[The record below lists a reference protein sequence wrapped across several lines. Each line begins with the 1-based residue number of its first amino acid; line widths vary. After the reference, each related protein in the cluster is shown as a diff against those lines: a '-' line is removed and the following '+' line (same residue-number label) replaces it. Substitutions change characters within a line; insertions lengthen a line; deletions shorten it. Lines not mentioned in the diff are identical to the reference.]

1 MQVIL
6 TSPADLPDIDGEC
19 IKIKYS
25 LEEVKDSDHPVD
37 IVLLHDDAE
46 LWREISFFED
56 IERFVEIAKILV
68 EKYGNRLADIIV
80 DENKIGAW
88 LYGDKIDAPQLV
100 NRVKK
105 KISRKYNKNKRG
117 N

>member
-1 MQVIL
+1 MQVRL
-6 TSPADLPDIDGEC
+6 SSPADLPDIDGEC

-25 LEEVKDSDHPVD
+25 LEEVQGSDHPVD
-37 IVLLHDDAE
+37 IVLLHERAE

-68 EKYGNRLADIIV
+68 EKYGNWLADIIV
-80 DENKIGAW
+80 DEKKAGTW

-105 KISRKYNKNKRG
+105 EISKKYNKNQ
-117 N
+117 

>member
-1 MQVIL
+1 MPKRLL
-6 TSPADLPDIDGEC
+6 TPTDLPDIDNDC

-25 LEEVKDSDHPVD
+25 LEDVKDSDHPVD
-37 IVLLHDDAE
+37 IVLLHEMAE

-56 IERFVEIAKILV
+56 IERFVEIAQILV

>member
-1 MQVIL
+1 MQVRL
-6 TSPADLPDIDGEC
+6 SSPADLPDIDGEC

-25 LEEVKDSDHPVD
+25 LEEVQGSDHPVD
-37 IVLLHDDAE
+37 IVLLHEMAE

-56 IERFVEIAKILV
+56 IERFVEIAQILV

>member
-1 MQVIL
+1 MQVRL
-6 TSPADLPDIDGEC
+6 SSPADLPDIDGEC

-25 LEEVKDSDHPVD
+25 LEEVKDSDHPID
-37 IVLLHDDAE
+37 IVLFHDDAE

-68 EKYGNRLADIIV
+68 EKYGNRLAGIIV
-80 DENKIGAW
+80 DEKKAGTW
-88 LYGDKIDAPQLV
+88 LYVEKIDAPELV

-105 KISRKYNKNKRG
+105 KISKRYNKNQ
-117 N
+117 